1 MSYNMTSED
10 FVHKYTVNIP
20 LYIWRNIKVKTAKGT
35 SRYNGHVSPYINE
48 ILEADIRKWLEAAN
62 SEFMTQSPCPDP
74 ARKYHGFQFKLGN
87 PFRLKTF
94 KEKVEN
100 RREYREK
107 ENS

>member
-20 LYIWRNIKVKTAKGT
+20 KSLWGHVKARTAWGT
-35 SRYNGHVSPYINE
+35 RYNNRVSGYIINL
-48 ILEADIRKWLEAAN
+48 IEADIEDSLREAKQPIA
-62 SEFMTQSPCPDP
+62 QYPCPDP

-94 KEKVEN
+94 GKKLAASRN
-100 RREYREK
+100 YSEK
-107 ENS
+107 ENT